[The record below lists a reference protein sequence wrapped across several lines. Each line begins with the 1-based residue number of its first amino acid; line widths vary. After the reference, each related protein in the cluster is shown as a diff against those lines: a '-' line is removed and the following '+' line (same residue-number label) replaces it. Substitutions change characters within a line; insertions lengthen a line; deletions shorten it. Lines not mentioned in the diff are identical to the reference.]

1 MDDVIVLKDYKTV
14 PDIVHEYEPT
24 VKFGHI
30 PLVIDNGWFRILIF
44 FQIFS
49 RIQYTSFS
57 NITFRFIPV
66 SSGLVHIR

>member
-30 PLVIDNGWFRILIF
+30 PLVIDNGWLNTVIC
-44 FQIFS
+44 FS
-49 RIQYTSFS
+49 FYNVF
-57 NITFRFIPV
+57 NAFLYKFNTF
-66 SSGLVHIR
+66 